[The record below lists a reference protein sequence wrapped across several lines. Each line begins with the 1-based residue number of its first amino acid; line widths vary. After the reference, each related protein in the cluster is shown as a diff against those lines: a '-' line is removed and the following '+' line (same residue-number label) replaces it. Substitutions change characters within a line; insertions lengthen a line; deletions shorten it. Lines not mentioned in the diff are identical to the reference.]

1 MCVLLGDQPHC
12 VCKSNFSPK
21 VLRNGNYE
29 DAETM
34 FFDENAADV
43 LCFNMSKKPCQP
55 DTCDV
60 AENKGR
66 VRKLISCRHM
76 N

>member
-1 MCVLLGDQPHC
+1 M
-12 VCKSNFSPK
+12 
-21 VLRNGNYE
+21 RNGNYE